1 MRLLTERQLERMRQ
15 LAADHRVVGERD
27 GSPVLERSDGR
38 LVLVQP
44 NGELAAT
51 VLTSRVQSYLHVDRC

>member
-1 MRLLTERQLERMRQ
+1 MRLLTKRQLERLRA
-15 LAADHRVVGERD
+15 LPADHRVVGERD

-51 VLTSRVQSYLHVDRC
+51 VLTSRVESHLHVNRR